1 MTHSPFSNSTRKF
14 IRKEKARLRK
24 SFSNKQESDKKIVEF
39 LQLLKGAHTQ
49 K

>member
-1 MTHSPFSNSTRKF
+1 MTNSPFSNSTRKF

-24 SFSNKQESDKKIVEF
+24 NFSNKQEADKKISEL
-39 LQLLKGAHTQ
+39 LQLLKRQNPG